1 MKNEQHN
8 AQRRKAYQAKKWLE
22 EIRENLNNGDAS
34 YQDLV
39 NLSDLRAFI
48 SWDDVELL
56 EAAGIPEDVYNLMNS
71 EADSK
76 NTVYSIHVDN
86 VGTVDTFKSRKEAV
100 KEYLIWMEESSK
112 PYGRASGESVYLLR
126 NGEPVCEYIGTMEVE
141 Q

>member
-56 EAAGIPEDVYNLMNS
+56 EAAGIPEDVYNLMNR
-71 EADSK
+71 
-76 NTVYSIHVDN
+76 IHMGRDKARYTIIVDN
-86 VGTVDTFKSRKEAV
+86 IGEVDRFKSKKEAV
-100 KEYLIWMEESSK
+100 KEYLIWMEESSMT
-112 PYGRASGESVYLLR
+112 YGKASGESVYLLR
-126 NGEPVCEYIGTMEVE
+126 NGKPVCEYLTNN
-141 Q
+141 